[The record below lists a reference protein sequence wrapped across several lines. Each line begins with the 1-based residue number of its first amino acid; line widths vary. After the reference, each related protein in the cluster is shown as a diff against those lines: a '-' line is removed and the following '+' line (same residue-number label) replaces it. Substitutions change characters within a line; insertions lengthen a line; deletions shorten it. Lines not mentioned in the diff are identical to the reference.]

1 MKGNEKDFSALK
13 ENHAHN
19 EVGNF
24 LKYHLEYLIFFF
36 LPELQQRK
44 GIICFSYLM
53 TRQSLV
59 ALRAASSATYQ
70 ATRVGKHSL
79 ATEVAP

>member
-1 MKGNEKDFSALK
+1 
-13 ENHAHN
+13 
-19 EVGNF
+19 
-24 LKYHLEYLIFFF
+24 
-36 LPELQQRK
+36 
-44 GIICFSYLM
+44 M